1 MQFMNKLVV
10 ACLLLSLLIPVS
22 LFAQGG
28 STGAITGTVTDEKGG
43 IGAGAKIVVTN
54 AETGVQEREIMST
67 AAGAFSVALLPPG
80 LYRTEVTS
88 QRFAKFVAAK
98 VIGRVTETANGIVN

>member
-10 ACLLLSLLIPVS
+10 ACLLLALVIPVS

-43 IGAGAKIVVTN
+43 TVADLVRGMLELHGERDQPHTYGSRPEPKSLDGHEPQRLSFQLWPAPRSASADRNN
-54 AETGVQEREIMST
+54 ALADWCMT
-67 AAGAFSVALLPPG
+67 
-80 LYRTEVTS
+80 
-88 QRFAKFVAAK
+88 
-98 VIGRVTETANGIVN
+98 